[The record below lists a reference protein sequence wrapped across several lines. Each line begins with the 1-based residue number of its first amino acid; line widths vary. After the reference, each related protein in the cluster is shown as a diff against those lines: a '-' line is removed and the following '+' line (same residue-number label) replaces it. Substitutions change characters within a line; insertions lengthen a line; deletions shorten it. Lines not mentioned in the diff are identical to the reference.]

1 MKYLCL
7 FSLYF
12 LHLTLSSQSN
22 VTVEIFVTNQY
33 GKPLEKAHVYINHS
47 VLLTDSSGCVAIKNI
62 EKTELKLTVSYIGFE
77 TQERLLSL
85 KDSAN
90 KITTIFKLSP
100 LSVQLG
106 EWIVVEK
113 YIEESIRSRM
123 IHTYMLDKKTM
134 SKWPNTSSLMDL
146 VYYVN
151 GINETVAC
159 GVCGTNSISTRG
171 LPGSHTLLLIDGIP
185 VYGSLAAT
193 YSLNGI
199 PVSMI
204 ESVEVTKGSHSALYG
219 SGAVAGV
226 VNVRT
231 KKYENMPMF
240 SVNTNYNSLKQKD
253 INFSSG
259 YENYV
264 IKFLL
269 GISSSSVHHFADKNH
284 DGFGDNINFNKY
296 NLFSK
301 FSLKRKSKKQF
312 EFFTKYLF
320 EDRRNGVEAYLQNNA
335 YSYLRGSDFIY
346 GESIYTNRFEISGIY
361 QFPFSFYS
369 SVDFSFSSH
378 AQDSYYGNHF
388 FYAKQ
393 NMFTLNSIENI
404 KYRKN
409 TFKYGKS
416 IRISYYD
423 DNTFLT
429 KKRINATELNEP
441 IYIINPAMFIQNDV
455 LLSDKIS
462 FLMGARADYYKVHK
476 FICSTQFNLKYSP
489 FIMLDIRLHAG
500 TGFNVVNLF
509 AEEHAFVNGQ
519 RKLLLTDELLPEM
532 ARTISLSGTYYYKLF
547 KNINQFEIDF
557 YSTSFSQ
564 KILPDYSQP
573 GLVIYSNTK
582 NKVFSKG
589 VEINVNQKV
598 ADILEFSAGGNFQN
612 VFEYNVDSLG
622 KKVLS
627 YLPYSTKFNT
637 QFICILYLFN
647 KKINV
652 NYTWKYTGT
661 TQMPEV
667 YRVSNEG
674 VILNKR
680 NEKAPAFH
688 LHNVEC
694 KYNYSKQGQFYFGV
708 KNIFHFF
715 PSDSPISGFN
725 DRNYPA
731 GFSPFFDT
739 SYNYAP
745 LAGRMFYLGVKWNL
759 DKIKK

>member
-7 FSLYF
+7 FSFCF

-22 VTVEIFVTNQY
+22 VTVEVFVTNQY
-33 GKPLEKAHVYINHS
+33 GKPLEKAHVYINNS
-47 VLLTDSSGCVAIKNI
+47 VLLTDSSGFVAIKNI
-62 EKTELKLTVSYIGFE
+62 EKSELKLKVSYIGFG

-85 KDSAN
+85 KDSTN
-90 KITTIFKLSP
+90 KITSIFKLSP

-113 YIEESIRSRM
+113 YIEDSIRYRM
-123 IHTYMLDKKTM
+123 IHTYMIDKKTI
-134 SKWPNTSSLMDL
+134 SKLPNTSSLMDL

-199 PVSMI
+199 PVTMI

-226 VNVRT
+226 VNVTT
-231 KKYENMPMF
+231 KKNEDMPMF

-264 IKFLL
+264 IKFML
-269 GISSSSVHHFADKNH
+269 GISSGSAHHFADKNH
-284 DGFGDNINFNKY
+284 DGFGDNINFSKY

-301 FSLKRKSKKQF
+301 LSVKRKSKKQF
-312 EFFTKYLF
+312 EFFAKYLL

-378 AQDSYYGNHF
+378 AQDSYYGNYF

-393 NMFTLNSIENI
+393 NMFTLNSIEKI
-404 KYRKN
+404 KYKKSI
-409 TFKYGKS
+409 FKYGKS

-429 KKRINATELNEP
+429 KKRINSTELNEP
-441 IYIINPAMFIQNDV
+441 VYIVNPALFIQNDL

-462 FLMGARADYYKVHK
+462 FLMGARADFYKTHK
-476 FICSTQFNLKYSP
+476 FIYSSQFNLKYSP

-519 RKLLLTDELLPEM
+519 RKLLLTDNLLPEK
-532 ARTISLSGTYYYKLF
+532 ARTISLSSTYYYKLF

-598 ADILEFSAGGNFQN
+598 ADILEFNAGGNFQN
-612 VFEYNVDSLG
+612 VFEYNADSLG

-652 NYTWKYTGT
+652 SYTWKYTGT

-667 YRVSNEG
+667 YNVSNEG

-680 NEKAPAFH
+680 NETAPAFH

-725 DRNYPA
+725 DKNYPA